1 MTTYIRTKD
10 YKKLDEAILLGLGS
24 ELFSLRYETLSY
36 EGDSG
41 EMVNVPYS
49 EYGFDFS
56 ELVRYLYDLDREGRL
71 EVIDPENRNIFII
84 PRYS

>member
-1 MTTYIRTKD
+1 MTTYIRSKN
-10 YKKLDEAILLGLGS
+10 YKKLDEAIGLGLMS
-24 ELFSLRYETLSY
+24 ELFSLRYETLAY
-36 EGDSG
+36 EGECG
-41 EMVNVPYS
+41 EMVTVPYS
-49 EYGFDFS
+49 DYGFNFS